1 MSLRASVVCC
11 TNRSS
16 RNGHHTK
23 IPMRSLVKLAF
34 ALSIFVVAASAQT
47 FTVDQP
53 KSNTNRKSVARPGEV
68 SIAPDT
74 KTAKKPRT
82 SAPKIEESAAAPSA
96 AATGKRHV
104 AKRAAKASPKKSL
117 APAPAPV
124 EEAANT
130 PPAPRPIPKGPD
142 LQPVPSLTALNNQQ
156 LQDEIEKALRSNA
169 NTPSAQ
175 GVHVAVTDTDL
186 TLTGTIAS
194 GREKVDAVRLAQSY
208 SGNRLFKDEL
218 KVADS
223 RRVMNT
229 QPTGSNAGVPN
240 SVGSGTGSQQP
251 K

>member
-1 MSLRASVVCC
+1 MSLQASVVCC

-23 IPMRSLVKLAF
+23 SPMRSLLRLTF
-34 ALSIFVVAASAQT
+34 ALSLFVAAASAQT

-53 KSNTNRKSVARPGEV
+53 KSNANRKAAARPGEV
-68 SIAPDT
+68 SVTPDA
-74 KTAKKPRT
+74 KTAKKSRT
-82 SAPKIEESAAAPSA
+82 AAPKIEESAAAPSA
-96 AATGKRHV
+96 AATRKRHV
-104 AKRAAKASPKKSL
+104 TKRAAKAAPKKPL
-117 APAPAPV
+117 AAAPAPV
-124 EEAANT
+124 EEAVST
-130 PPAPRPIPKGPD
+130 PPPPRPVAKGPD

-229 QPTGSNAGVPN
+229 QPTGSNTGVPN
-240 SVGSGTGSQQP
+240 SVGNGTSSQQP